1 MSEKDKYMT
10 KQGIRVK
17 YTLAAKDNL
26 IEEGLI
32 LKQILLLILQF
43 RNRIKRST
51 KNPQL
56 HDGSRSRSN
65 HKDRKVLENRHPT
78 KQKADGWSPCN

>member
-32 LKQILLLILQF
+32 LKQILLTFKIP
-43 RNRIKRST
+43 I
-51 KNPQL
+51 
-56 HDGSRSRSN
+56 
-65 HKDRKVLENRHPT
+65 
-78 KQKADGWSPCN
+78 